1 MDLLSAMRVF
11 VRVVELRSFTQAA
24 DDQGVSSSAVSKQ
37 VAMLEQHFK
46 ARLLHRTT
54 RSLNVT
60 DIGEAIY
67 RQCKV
72 VLEEVAGA
80 ENLVAE
86 FQGEPRGLL
95 RISSNMTFGQL
106 VLSRALP
113 EFMARYPDIRLEVT
127 LDDRMPDMV
136 REGYDLMIRI
146 KGSQLPDSSLVAR
159 KLCDIP
165 MFICATPQY
174 LADHGVPDSV
184 QALQGHN
191 CLIFV
196 HAENAHQW
204 QLAAPG
210 EAPQVATVSGDLRAN
225 NSVVVREALLA
236 HRGIANLASF
246 IIAPHVARGE
256 LVPVFPHAESER
268 LAAYAFYPNRE
279 SATLKVSRFVDFFSV
294 WLSEHFPQSL
304 PLADKGPV

>member
-1 MDLLSAMRVF
+1 MDLLSAMRAF
-11 VRVVELRSFTQAA
+11 VRVVELQSFTQAA

-60 DIGEAIY
+60 DIGDAVY
-67 RQCKV
+67 HQCKR

-86 FQGEPRGLL
+86 LQGEPRGLL

-113 EFMARYPDIRLEVT
+113 TFMARYPEIRLEVT

-165 MFICATPQY
+165 MFIVATPQY
-174 LADHGVPDSV
+174 LAEQGVPDSA
-184 QALQGHN
+184 QALAAHN

-204 QLAAPG
+204 QIRSSLG
-210 EAPQVATVSGDLRAN
+210 DVQTVDVNGDLRAN
-225 NSVVVREALLA
+225 NSLVVREALLA

-246 IIAPHVARGE
+246 VIAPHVERGE
-256 LVPVFPHAESER
+256 LVPVFPDAEPER
-268 LAAYAFYPNRE
+268 LAAYAFYPSRA
-279 SATLKVSRFVDFFSV
+279 SATLKVSRFVDFFAG
-294 WLSEHFPQSL
+294 WLDEHVPQSL
-304 PLADKGPV
+304 PPVSADA